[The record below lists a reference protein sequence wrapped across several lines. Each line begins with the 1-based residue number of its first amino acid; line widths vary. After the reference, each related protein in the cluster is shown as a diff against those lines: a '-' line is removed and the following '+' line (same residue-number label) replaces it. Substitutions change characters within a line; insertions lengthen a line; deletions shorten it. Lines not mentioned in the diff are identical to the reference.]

1 MTTKENST
9 LLSTEGYLAS
19 YIDENGVGVTYFK
32 LNPSPKFGAD
42 YTKGCG
48 LLGEDI
54 DKNFYFLR
62 GYDISGVTIDEDR
75 NLIITRVNPAYKPL
89 KVNLAENIEYKFAFD
104 KSTGTLTV
112 TDPNGVET
120 KLDGFLVEGK
130 DIRIATDHTL
140 KGNGTIYKPLGISEI
155 EKTGTYAPANEYLD
169 ITETNAIPAEMQKG
183 AGYRIVT
190 KEKVDRFGKL
200 YPFEAVKMIDEKL
213 KEQSSQWRVPTKA
226 DWDALLNALEPCEED
241 RNHTTEGNAYLGR
254 LAGAN
259 MKSYEMWSDFEELVG
274 EDPTDGQDAVKLS
287 VYPLGIS
294 PFRNSIMRDTDHDTE
309 GFGKLAAM
317 WTSTENADGTVYSK
331 TFGYNTAKVCQ
342 RKDSKEAKYSLR
354 LCKEYSYSNFKA
366 EESILGLNYP
376 CELVYSPFDDNDY
389 VMIWT
394 KTNYYDASPTLSGV
408 SSYQWDEL
416 PDEQKGTKEV
426 YFINEW
432 NGTEWV
438 KKEMNDGDSVVIIN
452 YTKEDGTEVP
462 YHEWRMENEIL
473 VDTVQGIMDEFAENL
488 EEINGKIDELSGATV
503 DEIERAKAEDKR
515 LSEALEDEG
524 ATREAE
530 DNRISKALEDEGAT
544 REAEDNRISKA
555 LEDEGATREAED
567 NRISKALEDEGATRE
582 AEDNRISKALEDEG
596 ATREAED
603 NRISKALED
612 EGATREAEDNR
623 ISKALED
630 EGATREAEDNRISKA
645 LEQETTDRITVDNQ
659 QWDAINAEIVRAKAA
674 EELEAETRFNND
686 IKEGTYTIKA
696 NESIPVLKNSGV
708 AGFNLDV
715 ADDFFN
721 FGKF

>member
-317 WTSTENADGTVYSK
+317 WTSTENPDGTVYSK

-567 NRISKALEDEGATRE
+567 NRISKALE
-582 AEDNRISKALEDEG
+582 
-596 ATREAED
+596 
-603 NRISKALED
+603 
-612 EGATREAEDNR
+612 
-623 ISKALED
+623 
-630 EGATREAEDNRISKA
+630 
-645 LEQETTDRITVDNQ
+645 QETTDRITVDNQ

>member
-259 MKSYEMWSDFEELVG
+259 MKSYEMRSDFEELVG

-331 TFGYNTAKVCQ
+331 IFGYNTAKVCQ

-432 NGTEWV
+432 NGTEWI

-462 YHEWRMENEIL
+462 YHEWRMESEIL

-503 DEIERAKAEDKR
+503 DEIERAKAREDEID
-515 LSEALEDEG
+515 EALDKECERAKAREDEID
-524 ATREAE
+524 AALDTERERAKAREDEIDAALDTERERAKAREDEIDAALDTERERAKTREDEIDAALDTE
-530 DNRISKALEDEGAT
+530 RERAKAREDEIDA
-544 REAEDNRISKA
+544 A
-555 LEDEGATREAED
+555 LDKECERAKKR
-567 NRISKALEDEGATRE
+567 
-582 AEDNRISKALEDEG
+582 
-596 ATREAED
+596 
-603 NRISKALED
+603 
-612 EGATREAEDNR
+612 
-623 ISKALED
+623 
-630 EGATREAEDNRISKA
+630 
-645 LEQETTDRITVDNQ
+645 EQEITDELD
-659 QWDAINAEIVRAKAA
+659 AEIARAKKREQEITDELDAEVARAKAA

-708 AGFNLDV
+708 AGFELDV

-721 FGKF
+721 FGEF